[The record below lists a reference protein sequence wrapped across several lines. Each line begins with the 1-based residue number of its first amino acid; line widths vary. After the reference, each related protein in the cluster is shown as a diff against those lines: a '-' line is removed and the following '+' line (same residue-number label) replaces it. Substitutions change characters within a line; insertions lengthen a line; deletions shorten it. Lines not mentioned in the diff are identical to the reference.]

1 MNEIT
6 TQPAVLQSL
15 DEIERVAAKLSASG
29 LMGKDTKPEAV
40 FGLML
45 LCKCEGLDPIAA
57 MKRYH
62 IIEGRPSMRADA
74 MQAEFIAHGGGVVF
88 HVRSD
93 DMCAATFFA
102 DRSKLDDAAR
112 KRAVDRFEK
121 LWLLEC
127 EPDPAKRSQI
137 MLEVAKLSMDGEEGI
152 IRTYADCE
160 LKGITEGAKG
170 TKANWKTSP
179 RQMLTAR
186 VLTEGIRLVAPGL
199 IAGVYTP
206 EEVQDVLT
214 VEQKGLYDRASAPQS
229 NDLEA
234 MQLILKQHEENAMA
248 ATTESERKRYQ
259 GLAADMR
266 ILIQEAWDKEKP
278 SGSIAEFT
286 QKVVNRVSDK
296 LGIAKGSLVDLK
308 EKPVKMSAIP
318 VRKSLRNPQSEKEEA
333 LLDEADDVPMTH
345 ASDLVHRGPAA
356 SATLPPVTLEAKV
369 DHVEPPKK
377 ETRRVPEKP
386 DAPEPTEKKPAIG
399 SNDPLVT
406 ELSKWADYRVHL
418 TTSTAFHKTLKE
430 FSQPEIAILYK
441 KRSLPFL
448 NAPDDA
454 LRLEA
459 EMIRQAHD
467 SK

>member
-6 TQPAVLQSL
+6 TQPAILQSL
-15 DEIERVAAKLSASG
+15 DEIERVAAKLSVSG

-127 EPDPAKRSQI
+127 EPDPAKRSKI
-137 MLEVAKLSMDGEEGI
+137 ILDIAKLSMDGEEGI

-214 VEQKGLYDRASAPQS
+214 VEQKGLHEHASAPQS
-229 NDLEA
+229 HDIEA
-234 MQLILKQHEENAMA
+234 MQAILAQHLKD
-248 ATTESERKRYQ
+248 ATSAKSDSERSRLL
-259 GLAADMR
+259 GLASDMR

-278 SGSIAEFT
+278 RPSKEFIPFIE
-286 QKVVNRVSDK
+286 KIIVDSAKALGVS
-296 LGIAKGSLVDLK
+296 SEELK
-308 EKPVKMSAIP
+308 S
-318 VRKSLRNPQSEKEEA
+318 NPP
-333 LLDEADDVPMTH
+333 DDVPMTH
-345 ASDLVHRGPAA
+345 ATDPAK
-356 SATLPPVTLEAKV
+356 TVEAKV
-369 DHVEPPKK
+369 DQVEPPKK
-377 ETRRVPEKP
+377 ETRRVAEKP
-386 DAPEPTEKKPAIG
+386 AAPEPTETKPAIG

-418 TTSTAFHKTLKE
+418 TVSTAFHKKLSE
-430 FSQPEIAILYK
+430 FSAAEIAVLYK

-448 NAPDDA
+448 SSEDPA
-454 LRLEA
+454 LKLEA

>member
-15 DEIERVAAKLSASG
+15 DEIERVAAKLSVSG

-127 EPDPAKRSQI
+127 EPDPAKRSKI
-137 MLEVAKLSMDGEEGI
+137 ILDIAKLSMDGEEGI

-214 VEQKGLYDRASAPQS
+214 VEQKGLHEHASAPQS
-229 NDLEA
+229 HDIEA
-234 MQLILKQHEENAMA
+234 MQAILAQHLKD
-248 ATTESERKRYQ
+248 ATSAKSDSERSRLL
-259 GLAADMR
+259 GLASDMR

-278 SGSIAEFT
+278 KQLSKIPARSVFDNPQTEEEQALL
-286 QKVVNRVSDK
+286 DK
-296 LGIAKGSLVDLK
+296 VDLK
-308 EKPVKMSAIP
+308 KHNKEVARQLIEEGVPAEKIRPIVKVEP
-318 VRKSLRNPQSEKEEA
+318 P
-333 LLDEADDVPMTH
+333 DDVPMTH
-345 ASDLVHRGPAA
+345 ATD
-356 SATLPPVTLEAKV
+356 PVKTVEAKV
-369 DHVEPPKK
+369 DQVEPPKK
-377 ETRRVPEKP
+377 ETRRVAEKP
-386 DAPEPTEKKPAIG
+386 AVPEPTETKPAIG

-406 ELSKWADYRVHL
+406 ELSKWANYRVHL
-418 TTSTAFHKTLKE
+418 TVSTAFHKKLSE
-430 FSQPEIAILYK
+430 FSPAEIAVLYK

-448 NAPDDA
+448 SSEDPA
-454 LRLEA
+454 LKLEA

>member
-1 MNEIT
+1 MNDQIT
-6 TQPAVLQSL
+6 TQPAILQSL
-15 DEIERVAAKLSASG
+15 DEIERVAAKLSVSG

-127 EPDPAKRSQI
+127 EPDPAKRSKI
-137 MLEVAKLSMDGEEGI
+137 ILDIAKLSMDGEEGI

-214 VEQKGLYDRASAPQS
+214 VEQKGLHERASDPQS
-229 NDLEA
+229 HDIEA
-234 MQLILKQHEENAMA
+234 MQAILAQHLKD
-248 ATTESERKRYQ
+248 ATSAKSDSERSRLL
-259 GLAADMR
+259 GLASDMR

-278 SGSIAEFT
+278 RPSKEFIPFIE
-286 QKVVNRVSDK
+286 KIIVDSAKALGVS
-296 LGIAKGSLVDLK
+296 SEELK
-308 EKPVKMSAIP
+308 S
-318 VRKSLRNPQSEKEEA
+318 NPP
-333 LLDEADDVPMTH
+333 DDVPMTH
-345 ASDLVHRGPAA
+345 ATDPAK
-356 SATLPPVTLEAKV
+356 TVEAKV
-369 DHVEPPKK
+369 DQVEPPKK
-377 ETRRVPEKP
+377 ETRRVAEKP
-386 DAPEPTEKKPAIG
+386 AAPEPTETKPAIG

-418 TTSTAFHKTLKE
+418 TVSTAFHKKLSE
-430 FSQPEIAILYK
+430 FSAAEIAVLYK

-448 NAPDDA
+448 SSEDPA
-454 LRLEA
+454 LKLEA

>member
-1 MNEIT
+1 MNDQIT
-6 TQPAVLQSL
+6 TQPAILQSL

-127 EPDPAKRSQI
+127 EPDPAKRSKI
-137 MLEVAKLSMDGEEGI
+137 ILEVAKLSMDGEEGI

-214 VEQKGLYDRASAPQS
+214 VEQKGLHERASAPQS
-229 NDLEA
+229 NDIEA
-234 MQLILKQHEENAMA
+234 MRMILAQHEENAMA
-248 ATTESERKRYQ
+248 AHSEADRKRYQ

-278 SGSIAEFT
+278 
-286 QKVVNRVSDK
+286 
-296 LGIAKGSLVDLK
+296 VDLK
-308 EKPVKMSAIP
+308 KHNKEVARQLIEQGVPAEKIRPIVKVEP
-318 VRKSLRNPQSEKEEA
+318 P
-333 LLDEADDVPMTH
+333 DDVPMTH

-356 SATLPPVTLEAKV
+356 SVTLPPVTLEAKV
-369 DHVEPPKK
+369 DQVEPPKK
-377 ETRRVPEKP
+377 ETRRVAEKP
-386 DAPEPTEKKPAIG
+386 AAPEPTETKPAIG

-406 ELSKWADYRVHL
+406 ELSTWGDYRVHL
-418 TTSTAFHKTLKE
+418 TVSTAFHKKLSE
-430 FSQPEIAILYK
+430 FSDAEIAVLYK

-448 NAPDDA
+448 EDKDA
-454 LRLEA
+454 ALKLEA
-459 EMIRQAHD
+459 QMIQQAHD

>member
-1 MNEIT
+1 MNDQIT

-93 DMCAATFFA
+93 EMCAATFFA

-112 KRAVDRFEK
+112 KRAVARFEK
-121 LWLLEC
+121 LWDLEG
-127 EPDPAKRSQI
+127 EPDPAKRSKI
-137 MLEVAKLSMDGEEGI
+137 ILEIAKLSMDGEEGI

-259 GLAADMR
+259 GLVADMR
-266 ILIQEAWDKEKP
+266 IVIQEAWDKEKP
-278 SGSIAEFT
+278 
-286 QKVVNRVSDK
+286 
-296 LGIAKGSLVDLK
+296 VDLK
-308 EKPVKMSAIP
+308 KINKEIADAAIAQGTPKESIRPIVKFEP
-318 VRKSLRNPQSEKEEA
+318 P
-333 LLDEADDVPMTH
+333 DDVPMTH
-345 ASDLVHRGPAA
+345 AAD
-356 SATLPPVTLEAKV
+356 PVKTVEAKV
-369 DHVEPPKK
+369 DQVEPPKK
-377 ETRRVPEKP
+377 ETRRAPEKP
-386 DAPEPTEKKPAIG
+386 AAPESTETKPASG

-448 NAPDDA
+448 SSEDPA
-454 LRLEA
+454 LKLEA

>member
-6 TQPAVLQSL
+6 TQPAILQSL
-15 DEIERVAAKLSASG
+15 DEIERVAAKLSVSG

-127 EPDPAKRSQI
+127 EPDPAKRSKI
-137 MLEVAKLSMDGEEGI
+137 ILDIAKLSMDGEEGI

-214 VEQKGLYDRASAPQS
+214 VEQKGLHEHASAPQS
-229 NDLEA
+229 HDIEA
-234 MQLILKQHEENAMA
+234 MQAILAQHLKD
-248 ATTESERKRYQ
+248 ATSAKSDSERSRLL
-259 GLAADMR
+259 GLASDMR

-278 SGSIAEFT
+278 RPSKEFIPFIE
-286 QKVVNRVSDK
+286 KIIVDSAKALGVS
-296 LGIAKGSLVDLK
+296 SEELK
-308 EKPVKMSAIP
+308 S
-318 VRKSLRNPQSEKEEA
+318 NPP
-333 LLDEADDVPMTH
+333 DDVPMTH
-345 ASDLVHRGPAA
+345 ATDPAK
-356 SATLPPVTLEAKV
+356 TVEAKV
-369 DHVEPPKK
+369 DQVEPPKK
-377 ETRRVPEKP
+377 ETRRVAEKP
-386 DAPEPTEKKPAIG
+386 AAPEPTETKPAIG

-418 TTSTAFHKTLKE
+418 TVSTAFHKKLSE
-430 FSQPEIAILYK
+430 FSPAEIAVLYK

-448 NAPDDA
+448 SSEDPA
-454 LRLEA
+454 LKLEA

>member
-15 DEIERVAAKLSASG
+15 DEIERVAVKLSVSG

-127 EPDPAKRSQI
+127 EPDPAKRSKI
-137 MLEVAKLSMDGEEGI
+137 ILEIAKLSMDGEEGI

-248 ATTESERKRYQ
+248 ATTESERKRHQ

-266 ILIQEAWDKEKP
+266 IVIQETWDKEKP
-278 SGSIAEFT
+278 KTIDHLAGKPEGSFKRHVEL
-286 QKVVNRVSDK
+286 QDK
-296 LGIAKGSLVDLK
+296 QDEKDEDDRKAAIKAARAAKP
-308 EKPVKMSAIP
+308 EPP
-318 VRKSLRNPQSEKEEA
+318 
-333 LLDEADDVPMTH
+333 DDVSMTH
-345 ASDLVHRGPAA
+345 AAD
-356 SATLPPVTLEAKV
+356 PVKTVEAKV
-369 DHVEPPKK
+369 DQVEPPKK

-386 DAPEPTEKKPAIG
+386 DAPEPTEKKPASG

-448 NAPDDA
+448 SSEDPA
-454 LRLEA
+454 LKLEA

>member
-1 MNEIT
+1 MNDQLTATGPMQLSTWEDMDRMAKSVADSKMFGIT
-6 TQPAVLQSL
+6 N
-15 DEIERVAAKLSASG
+15 
-29 LMGKDTKPEAV
+29 EAQAMCL
-40 FGLML
+40 FA
-45 LCKCEGLDPIAA
+45 LCQAEGLNPISAL
-57 MKRYH
+57 RRFH
-62 IIEGRPSMRADA
+62 IIEGKPSMRADA

-127 EPDPAKRSQI
+127 EPDPAKRSKI
-137 MLEVAKLSMDGEEGI
+137 MLDVAKLSMDGEEGI

-160 LKGITEGAKG
+160 AKGITEGAKG

-214 VEQKGLYDRASAPQS
+214 VEQKGLVERATAPQS
-229 NDLEA
+229 HDLEA

-248 ATTESERKRYQ
+248 ATSESERKRYQ

-266 ILIQEAWDKEKP
+266 IVIQEAWDKEKP
-278 SGSIAEFT
+278 
-286 QKVVNRVSDK
+286 
-296 LGIAKGSLVDLK
+296 AKGIQVSK
-308 EKPVKMSAIP
+308 ELIKPQERA
-318 VRKSLRNPQSEKEEA
+318 SETCMMQPAKPEPP
-333 LLDEADDVPMTH
+333 DDVPMTH
-345 ASDLVHRGPAA
+345 ATD
-356 SATLPPVTLEAKV
+356 PVKTVEAKV
-369 DHVEPPKK
+369 DQVEPPKK
-377 ETRRVPEKP
+377 ETRRVAEKP
-386 DAPEPTEKKPAIG
+386 AAAEPTETKPAIG
-399 SNDPLVT
+399 SNDPLVS

-418 TTSTAFHKTLKE
+418 TVSTAFHKKLSE
-430 FSQPEIAILYK
+430 FSPAEIAVLYK
-441 KRSLPFL
+441 KRSTPFL
-448 NAPDDA
+448 SSEDPA
-454 LRLEA
+454 LKLEA

>member
-15 DEIERVAAKLSASG
+15 DEIERVAAKLSVSG

-127 EPDPAKRSQI
+127 EPDPSKRSKI
-137 MLEVAKLSMDGEEGI
+137 ILEIAKLSMDGEEGI

-266 ILIQEAWDKEKP
+266 IVIQEAWDKQKP
-278 SGSIAEFT
+278 
-286 QKVVNRVSDK
+286 
-296 LGIAKGSLVDLK
+296 VDLK
-308 EKPVKMSAIP
+308 KINKEIADAAIAQGTPKENIRPIVKFEP
-318 VRKSLRNPQSEKEEA
+318 P
-333 LLDEADDVPMTH
+333 DEVPMTH
-345 ASDLVHRGPAA
+345 ATD
-356 SATLPPVTLEAKV
+356 PVKTVEAKV
-369 DHVEPPKK
+369 DQVEPPKK

-386 DAPEPTEKKPAIG
+386 DAPEPTEKKPASG

-448 NAPDDA
+448 SSDDSA
-454 LRLEA
+454 LKLEA

>member
-127 EPDPAKRSQI
+127 EPDPAKRSKI
-137 MLEVAKLSMDGEEGI
+137 ILDIAKLSMDGEEGI

-266 ILIQEAWDKEKP
+266 IVIQEAWDKQKP
-278 SGSIAEFT
+278 SS
-286 QKVVNRVSDK
+286 
-296 LGIAKGSLVDLK
+296 AKDLVLNY
-308 EKPVKMSAIP
+308 I
-318 VRKSLRNPQSEKEEA
+318 KEETKIFTEA
-333 LLDEADDVPMTH
+333 LRKKPEPPDDVPMTH
-345 ASDLVHRGPAA
+345 ATDPVPPSDLVHRGPA
-356 SATLPPVTLEAKV
+356 SGTVLPPVIEAKV
-369 DHVEPPKK
+369 DQVEPPKK

-386 DAPEPTEKKPAIG
+386 LEVFSPEKKPASG

-448 NAPDDA
+448 SSEDPA
-454 LRLEA
+454 LKLEA

>member
-214 VEQKGLYDRASAPQS
+214 VEQKGLYGRASAPQS

-266 ILIQEAWDKEKP
+266 LLIQEAWDKEKP
-278 SGSIAEFT
+278 APKNQPARIDSPKIEAVKRQVDARIAE
-286 QKVVNRVSDK
+286 
-296 LGIAKGSLVDLK
+296 
-308 EKPVKMSAIP
+308 
-318 VRKSLRNPQSEKEEA
+318 QS
-333 LLDEADDVPMTH
+333 DDVPMTH

-459 EMIRQAHD
+459 QMIQQAHD

>member
-1 MNEIT
+1 
-6 TQPAVLQSL
+6 
-15 DEIERVAAKLSASG
+15 
-29 LMGKDTKPEAV
+29 
-40 FGLML
+40 
-45 LCKCEGLDPIAA
+45 
-57 MKRYH
+57 
-62 IIEGRPSMRADA
+62 
-74 MQAEFIAHGGGVVF
+74 
-88 HVRSD
+88 
-93 DMCAATFFA
+93 
-102 DRSKLDDAAR
+102 
-112 KRAVDRFEK
+112 
-121 LWLLEC
+121 
-127 EPDPAKRSQI
+127 
-137 MLEVAKLSMDGEEGI
+137 
-152 IRTYADCE
+152 
-160 LKGITEGAKG
+160 
-170 TKANWKTSP
+170 
-179 RQMLTAR
+179 MLTAR

-278 SGSIAEFT
+278 
-286 QKVVNRVSDK
+286 
-296 LGIAKGSLVDLK
+296 VDLK
-308 EKPVKMSAIP
+308 KINKEIADAAIAQGTPKENIRPIVKFEP
-318 VRKSLRNPQSEKEEA
+318 L
-333 LLDEADDVPMTH
+333 DDVPMTH
-345 ASDLVHRGPAA
+345 AAD
-356 SATLPPVTLEAKV
+356 PVKTVEAKV
-369 DHVEPPKK
+369 DQVEPPKK
-377 ETRRVPEKP
+377 ETRRAPEKP
-386 DAPEPTEKKPAIG
+386 AAPESTETKPASG

-406 ELSKWADYRVHL
+406 ELSRWADYRVHL

-448 NAPDDA
+448 SSEDPA
-454 LRLEA
+454 LKLEA